1 MLTAFEHETKIR
13 ELIQQFCRERD
24 PERLK
29 VLAAELQD
37 LLKLEGKLP
46 KLERSR

>member
-1 MLTAFEHETKIR
+1 MVAAFEHEKKIR

-37 LLKLEGKLP
+37 LLKLEGTLP
-46 KLERSR
+46 RR